1 MKRRRRGACGGCAAG
16 AGRGSGALERLWGSR
31 RIDVVVGSGGF
42 GRGLGGGGGGVGA
55 GGRGVRRLRVVASV
69 RGRGLDGGC
78 DCCPAADA
86 VGLGIAEMEL
96 R

>member
-1 MKRRRRGACGGCAAG
+1 MKRRRRGACGG
-16 AGRGSGALERLWGSR
+16 GRGSGALERLWGSR
-31 RIDVVVGSGGF
+31 RIVVVVVVVVGSGGF
-42 GRGLGGGGGGVGA
+42 GRGLGGGGGGVDA
-55 GGRGVRRLRVVASV
+55 GGREVRRLRVVASV

-86 VGLGIAEMEL
+86 VGLGIAETEL